1 MSVGTANGTVWADCG
16 TDKVGLGEAAPAT
29 SGRFNFRATD
39 EGDHTNIKVMARWA
53 IVASKYACVS
63 RGSFEES
70 LEKAIRLRAERES
83 R

>member
-1 MSVGTANGTVWADCG
+1 MSVSSRDGTVWADCG

-39 EGDHTNIKVMARWA
+39 EGDHTNIKVTARWA
-53 IVASKYACVS
+53 TVAGKFNCIS

-70 LEKAIRLRAERES
+70 LENAIRLRAERES